1 MSIWD
6 NHKLE
11 EHEDSLINIYIDNL
25 EQGMNLI
32 GRLLKENNDQSEL
45 SEEFGKFSQLIETDF
60 LEMAGKIAIPDNAS
74 IYHELLLFKKKLE
87 EYIMFPEIF
96 PKKVVAVGGG
106 FSAGKSK
113 LINLLI
119 GEELLP
125 TDTTPTTSIPTYI
138 MEGNDTNF
146 YAYNIYG
153 LKSELDEEAIKAITH
168 AFSEKYKVSLAQIMK
183 NILLKSSSMKYS
195 NIAILD
201 TPGYSK
207 SDHHKKEL
215 NKDEHMARVHLHSA
229 DCLIWV
235 VDIEKGTIPNQD
247 FEFIKSMNTTCP
259 IFFVFNK
266 ADKKEASD
274 IESIIEL
281 SRENVSNQG
290 IECAGIGAISALLK
304 KEYAQDSLFE
314 FLNKENQEKNV
325 PDLSEK
331 FLGIFSKYEGEIEKN
346 ILELR
351 KELKELNEIALL
363 TSEKQAQELL
373 RPLIAD
379 KKKRITIEKDKFK
392 QFKIDLTPFITSIE
406 KIQELLTKQAIGQEI
421 DYVTAISKQFL
432 QGLLKVN
439 VEKFIRKKVDYFSKG
454 INLEGCKLNQQ
465 LSGTKLAELIE
476 DSLLLLQKDIK
487 VKLVKEM
494 ARKRRDIKDYLS
506 SKGYS
511 EHEKEEVLYDLSETF
526 SIISERIQN
535 YDYRLEKSHMLTNVL
550 RQHDSFSPDY
560 EALLL
565 EMAVHEGTTTGYL
578 LKERFPRLY
587 QDAITTLA
595 EEKWGQE

>member
-11 EHEDSLINIYIDNL
+11 AHEESLVNIYIEYL

-45 SEEFGKFSQLIETDF
+45 SEEFGRFSQLIETDF
-60 LEMAGKIAIPDNAS
+60 IEMAGRMAIADNAS
-74 IYHELLLFKKKLE
+74 VYQELMLFQKRLE
-87 EYIMFPEIF
+87 EYIIFPEIF
-96 PKKVVAVGGG
+96 LKKVAAVGGG

-138 MEGNDTNF
+138 MGGSDTLF
-146 YAYNIYG
+146 YAHNIYG

-183 NILLKSSSMKYS
+183 NLLLKSASMQYK

-229 DCLIWV
+229 ECLIWV

-247 FEFIKSMNTTCP
+247 FEFIKSMNTNCP

-274 IESIIEL
+274 IERIIEL
-281 SRENVSNQG
+281 SRENVNNQG

-304 KEYAQDSLFE
+304 KEYGEDSLFE
-314 FLNKENQEKNV
+314 FLRSENEKKNV
-325 PDLSEK
+325 PDLKEK
-331 FLGIFSKYEGEIEKN
+331 FLAIFTKYESEIERN
-346 ILELR
+346 ISELR
-351 KELKELNEIALL
+351 KELKELNEIALI

-379 KKKRITIEKDKFK
+379 KKKRIGREKDKIK

-406 KIQELLTKQAIGQEI
+406 KIQELLIKQAAGQKV
-421 DYVTAISKQFL
+421 DYVTVSTRQFL

-439 VEKFIRKKVDYFSKG
+439 VEKVIQEKVDYFLKDISLTCKHDQRISG
-454 INLEGCKLNQQ
+454 IRA
-465 LSGTKLAELIE
+465 AEIIE

-487 VKLVKEM
+487 VKLVKEAAGKNKDM
-494 ARKRRDIKDYLS
+494 KDYIL
-506 SKGYS
+506 SKGIP
-511 EHEKEEVLYDLSETF
+511 ETEKEDVLSALSETE
-526 SIISERIQN
+526 SIITERIIN
-535 YDYRLEKSHMLTNVL
+535 YDYRLEKSQKSTDVL
-550 RQHDSFSPDY
+550 RQYDSFSTDF
-560 EALLL
+560 EKLLV
-565 EMAVHEGTTTGYL
+565 EMAAQESTVIGAH
-578 LKERFPRLY
+578 LKNRIPRLY
-587 QDAITTLA
+587 QETITTLA

>member
-1 MSIWD
+1 LSIWD
-6 NHKLE
+6 NQKLE
-11 EHEDSLINIYIDNL
+11 EHEDALINIYIDNL

-45 SEEFGKFSQLIETDF
+45 SEEFGSFSQLIETDF
-60 LEMAGKIAIPDNAS
+60 LEMAGRMAISDNAS
-74 IYHELLLFKKKLE
+74 IYNEVLLFKNKLE
-87 EYIMFPEIF
+87 EYVIFPEIF
-96 PKKVVAVGGG
+96 SKKIVAVGGG

-247 FEFIKSMNTTCP
+247 FEFIKSMNTNCP

-266 ADKKEASD
+266 ADKKEATD

-281 SRENVSNQG
+281 SRENVNNQG

-314 FLNKENQEKNV
+314 FLNKENREKSV
-325 PDLSEK
+325 PNLCEK
-331 FLGIFSKYEGEIEKN
+331 FLAIFSKYEGEIEKN

-351 KELKELNEIALL
+351 NELKELNEIALI

-379 KKKRITIEKDKFK
+379 KKKRIAREKDKIK
-392 QFKIDLTPFITSIE
+392 QFKLDLTPFITSIE
-406 KIQELLTKQAIGQEI
+406 KIQELLTKQAYGQEV
-421 DYVTAISKQFL
+421 DYVTVFSKQFL
-432 QGLLKVN
+432 QSLLKVN
-439 VEKFIRKKVDYFSKG
+439 VEKLIQEKVDYHSQT
-454 INLEGCKLNQQ
+454 ITLEGCKQNQQ
-465 LSGTKLAELIE
+465 LSGLKLAEFIE

-487 VKLVKEM
+487 VKMAKEM
-494 ARKRRDIKDYLS
+494 AKKNSDLKDCLL
-506 SKGYS
+506 SKGFS
-511 EHEKEEVLYDLSETF
+511 EQEKEEVLLGLSETF
-526 SIISERIQN
+526 SIVSERIQN
-535 YDYRLEKSHMLTNVL
+535 YDYRLEKNHTLAHVL
-550 RQHDSFSPDY
+550 RQYDSFSTDY
-560 EALLL
+560 EKLLL
-565 EMAVHEGTTTGYL
+565 ELAVHEGTSTGHL
-578 LKERFPRLY
+578 LKERFTRVY

>member
-6 NHKLE
+6 NQKLE
-11 EHEDSLINIYIDNL
+11 EHEESLNNIYIDNL
-25 EQGMNLI
+25 ERGMNLI

-45 SEEFGKFSQLIETDF
+45 SEEFARFTQMIETDF
-60 LEMAGKIAIPDNAS
+60 LEMAGRMAIPDNAS
-74 IYHELLLFKKKLE
+74 IYHELMLFKKKLE
-87 EYIMFPEIF
+87 EYIMFPEVF
-96 PKKVVAVGGG
+96 PKRVAAVGGG

-138 MEGNDTNF
+138 MEGSETLF
-146 YAYNIYG
+146 YAHNIYG
-153 LKSELDEEAIKAITH
+153 LKSELDEEAIRAITH

-183 NILLKSSSMKYS
+183 NILLKSASMKYN

-215 NKDEHMARVHLHSA
+215 NKDEHMARVHLNAA

-247 FEFIKSMNTTCP
+247 FEFIKSMNVNCP

-281 SRENVSNQG
+281 SRENVVNQG

-304 KEYAQDSLFE
+304 KEYSKDSLFE
-314 FLNKENQEKNV
+314 FLSKENEKKSV
-325 PDLSEK
+325 PDLKEK
-331 FLGIFSKYEGEIEKN
+331 FIAIFSKYEGESDKTIQQ
-346 ILELR
+346 LR

-363 TSEKQAQELL
+363 TSEKKAQDLL

-379 KKKRITIEKDKFK
+379 KKKRIAREKDKIK
-392 QFKIDLTPFITSIE
+392 QLKTDLTPYITSIE
-406 KIQELLTKQAIGQEI
+406 KIQERLIKQAIWQEM
-421 DYVTAISKQFL
+421 DDGSAFVKKFL
-432 QGLLKVN
+432 QELSKVN
-439 VEKFIRKKVDYFSKG
+439 VEKMIQEKVNYFSEG
-454 INLEGCKLNQQ
+454 ISLEDCKQNQMI
-465 LSGTKLAELIE
+465 SGTKLAEIVE
-476 DSLLLLQKDIK
+476 ESLLLLQKDIK
-487 VKLVKEM
+487 VKLTKEI
-494 ARKRRDIKDYLS
+494 AKKYKDMTKYILNKAIS
-506 SKGYS
+506 
-511 EHEKEEVLYDLSETF
+511 EKEEILSVLAEAYTNVSE
-526 SIISERIQN
+526 SIQH
-535 YDYRLEKSHMLTNVL
+535 YDYRLEKSHQLTGVL
-550 RQHDSFSPDY
+550 RQYDFISIEY
-560 EALLL
+560 EKLLMEL
-565 EMAVHEGTTTGYL
+565 AIHESSITGAH
-578 LKERFPRLY
+578 LKERIPALY
-587 QDAITTLA
+587 YNTITNLA
-595 EEKWGQE
+595 EEKWGHE